1 MEAKVKA
8 AEESLLRKIFRTE
21 TAICLVGIACMV
33 YGVADGV
40 RVMPL
45 FFGLCIVGGSVMLH
59 FVRKKDWDAHWA
71 EMHRIR
77 EAHEQRVADEKDA
90 EEREK
95 KG

>member
-59 FVRKKDWDAHWA
+59 FVRKKDWDAHWS
-71 EMHRIR
+71 EHDRINKAHDQRMLDER
-77 EAHEQRVADEKDA
+77 EAR
-90 EEREK
+90 EREK
-95 KG
+95 K

>member
-1 MEAKVKA
+1 MEANKA
-8 AEESLLRKIFRTE
+8 PKKSLLKQLFRTE
-21 TAICLVGIACMV
+21 TAIFCVGIACMV
-33 YGVADGV
+33 YGFADGI

-71 EMHRIR
+71 DMDRIR
-77 EAHEQRVADEKDA
+77 KEHERRMA
-90 EEREK
+90 EESESKK

>member
-8 AEESLLRKIFRTE
+8 EEKTILRRLLSTE
-21 TAICLVGIACMV
+21 TFICCAGIACVV
-33 YGVADGV
+33 YGVANGI

-71 EMHRIR
+71 DQERIR
-77 EAHEQRVADEKDA
+77 TAHELRIA